1 MMTFRGGLARLSA
14 QEEKAIRRRQTG
26 GDLGVTPTPS
36 SSFLTW
42 TVPLTEQI
50 RVALLNWCR
59 SV

>member
-1 MMTFRGGLARLSA
+1 MMTFWGGLPRLIA

-26 GDLGVTPTPS
+26 GDLDVTPTPS
-36 SSFLTW
+36 SLFLTW
-42 TVPLTEQI
+42 TVPLSEQV